1 MIVLNFKK
9 YVFSLIILYGF
20 INNIFACGGYIAPF
34 AERIANG
41 DIGTVFLCRVI
52 NVIKESDK
60 LKEYNLKNES
70 GKSVTDP
77 TKGHFI
83 NTNRRYWND
92 STLVELITVYLGKL
106 DTNYFYILGTSYYK
120 VGNKYL
126 MFRNEKQGTYIYKFV
141 DIENNNLDSSIE
153 IQSVKRYINI
163 LKQKLTGMLYYKTQ
177 NGNVLSEVEFKKGV
191 PVNIWKEYNRDG
203 WLEITYNLNSKV
215 KCTYYQSGV
224 LQSKDSTFNKAYFS
238 WYYSDEID
246 SKLYYKSEQNFL
258 NDSDWISKSYTYF
271 YNLDDV
277 NEILRKH
284 YFLQPVN
291 FPKEGYLLFDEDIKK
306 DVYYKKVELCSNDSL
321 IRKWIISPET
331 GKYIIGD

>member
-9 YVFSLIILYGF
+9 YLLSLIILMGF
-20 INNIFACGGYIAPF
+20 INSNFASTEIREMPF

-41 DIGTVFLCRVI
+41 DIGTVFLCKVI

-70 GKSVTDP
+70 GKSGYP
-77 TKGHFI
+77 TQNHFRVS
-83 NTNRRYWND
+83 NRRNWND

-126 MFRNEKQGTYIYKFV
+126 MFRNKKQGTYIYKFV
-141 DIENNNLDSSIE
+141 EIENNNLDSSIE

-163 LKQKLTGMLYYKTQ
+163 LKQKLTGMFYYKTQ

-191 PVNIWKEYNRDG
+191 PVNTWKEYNRDG

-215 KCTYYQSGV
+215 KCTYYQSGL
-224 LQSKDSTFNKAYFS
+224 LQRKDSTCNKDYFRRA
-238 WYYSDEID
+238 YSDEKE
-246 SKLYYKSEQNFL
+246 SKLYYKSEQIFL
-258 NDSDWISKSYTYF
+258 NDSNWKA
-271 YNLDDV
+271 
-277 NEILRKH
+277 
-284 YFLQPVN
+284 
-291 FPKEGYLLFDEDIKK
+291 KECNYFDELKELNWRLNN
-306 DVYYKKVELCSNDSL
+306 YYLPQLDELPDQACLHFNDGKIEGIEYQKVELYSNDSL
-321 IRKWIISPET
+321 IRRWIRSSEN
-331 GKYIIGD
+331 GRYIFRD